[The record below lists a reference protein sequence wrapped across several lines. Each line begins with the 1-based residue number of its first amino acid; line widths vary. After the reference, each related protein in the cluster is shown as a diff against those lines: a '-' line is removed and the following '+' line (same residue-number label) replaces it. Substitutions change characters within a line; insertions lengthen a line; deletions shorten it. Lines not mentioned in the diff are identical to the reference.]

1 MMGILVAIGLVWFV
15 ISKITS
21 RRKGPVRR
29 FTRDLDRGQSRDNQW
44 VHFTDDNRFY
54 DERGSHYVHGRDE
67 HRYYDETGSHYYHDR
82 D

>member
-1 MMGILVAIGLVWFV
+1 MGILFAVGLVWFV
-15 ISKITS
+15 ISKIVGP
-21 RRKGPVRR
+21 RKRPLPR
-29 FTRDLDRGQSRDNQW
+29 FTRDLDRGQRPDNQW